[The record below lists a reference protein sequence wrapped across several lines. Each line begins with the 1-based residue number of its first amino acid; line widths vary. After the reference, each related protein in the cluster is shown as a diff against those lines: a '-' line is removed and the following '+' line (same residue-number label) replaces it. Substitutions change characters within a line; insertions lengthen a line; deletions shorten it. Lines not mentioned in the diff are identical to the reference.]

1 MILGLA
7 AAAPAARAAD
17 TGDLEREV
25 WYDAEGRWVHM
36 RTGRGG
42 TPVDWVLQ

>member
-1 MILGLA
+1 V
-7 AAAPAARAAD
+7 
-17 TGDLEREV
+17 EREV
-25 WYDAEGRWVHM
+25 WYDADGRWVHM